1 MQEENLGSSLKMQRK
16 WTTIKKKGENKYYFK
31 AGEEINNLRVINVL
45 EIIGPDLIKIG
56 LKISVWVK

>member
-1 MQEENLGSSLKMQRK
+1 MDNNKE
-16 WTTIKKKGENKYYFK
+16 KGENKYYFK